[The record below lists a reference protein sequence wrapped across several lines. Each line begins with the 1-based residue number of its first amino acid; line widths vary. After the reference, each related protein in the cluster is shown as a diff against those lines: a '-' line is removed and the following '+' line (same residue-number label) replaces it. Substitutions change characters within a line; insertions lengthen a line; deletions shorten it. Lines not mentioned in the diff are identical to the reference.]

1 MTAYSIW
8 GLIQL
13 YEDYLLIWGV
23 GVVTNLGFILFFMSA
38 RPVERVGDIK
48 KIETF
53 HKRESK
59 EGVMVF

>member
-13 YEDYLLIWGV
+13 YDLLILGM

-48 KIETF
+48 KNETF